1 MKMKVV
7 IDARMYGLE
16 NAGIGRYLIN
26 LLSELQEI
34 DTRNKYIVLLRKKYF
49 QRLWFAKNF
58 WKVKAD
64 FKHYSFAEQKY
75 LPPILSKYKSA
86 LVHFPHFNIPVNFK
100 GKFVVTLHDLTMHK
114 QGREASNLSLP
125 FYYIKRPVYKYIYKK
140 AVHKSEGIIVPTR
153 QTKNELM
160 EYFNL
165 DEKKVKVI
173 YEGLNS
179 IFSGKS
185 SPKQQEIILKKYKLA
200 LSKYFIY
207 VGNVYPHKNIER
219 AIEAMEYFN
228 NKNKRNYVLAIIS
241 GRGVFTKRLE
251 KIIADL
257 RAQSS
262 VKLLGFVGD
271 KELSI
276 LLRNSCAFVYP
287 SLSEGFG
294 LPGLE
299 AMSAGTLIL
308 ASDIAVFREVYA
320 DNAIYFNQFDFTT
333 ITKAMEEAARM
344 PKKSRDRKISK
355 SQKFIKRYS
364 WTKMAKQTLKIYQE
378 AIRG

>member
-1 MKMKVV
+1 MKIV

-34 DTRNKYIVLLRKKYF
+34 DTRNTYIVLLRKKYF
-49 QRLWFAKNF
+49 QRLRFAINF
-58 WKVKAD
+58 RKVKAD

-125 FYYIKRPVYKYIYKK
+125 FYYIKRPVYKYIFKK

-153 QTKNELM
+153 QIKNELM

-173 YEGLNS
+173 YEGLDS

-185 SPKQQEIILKKYKLA
+185 SPQQQEIILKKYKLA
-200 LSKYFIY
+200 SSKYFIY

-364 WTKMAKQTLKIYQE
+364 WNKMAKQTLKIYQE